1 MEDMARDAIKAMH
14 DAVKTAGRAL
24 HGLGEEFLNTAAGQK
39 TKIFIMGAVEEISK
53 VAQAV
58 AQSTVRLYD
67 RLQSDD
73 LHLVLADGIKW
84 FGEGAIHF
92 ATETFVNEVGGK
104 VAQVGTIP
112 FEAAMKMIGLE
123 EEGKAVRNWV
133 QGSVEDMSKH
143 LKSALERHQESF
155 ETLLRDP
162 EAFVE
167 LIEQEPWRVLI
178 LAHPVMTSMEW
189 QFTWAEEKLREF
201 IEYDEIDFKLPKGWL
216 SDL

>member
-133 QGSVEDMSKH
+133 
-143 LKSALERHQESF
+143 
-155 ETLLRDP
+155 
-162 EAFVE
+162 
-167 LIEQEPWRVLI
+167 
-178 LAHPVMTSMEW
+178 
-189 QFTWAEEKLREF
+189 
-201 IEYDEIDFKLPKGWL
+201 
-216 SDL
+216 

>member
-1 MEDMARDAIKAMH
+1 MSGTLSSSMEK
-14 DAVKTAGRAL
+14 
-24 HGLGEEFLNTAAGQK
+24 
-39 TKIFIMGAVEEISK
+39 
-53 VAQAV
+53 
-58 AQSTVRLYD
+58 
-67 RLQSDD
+67 
-73 LHLVLADGIKW
+73 
-84 FGEGAIHF
+84 HF
-92 ATETFVNEVGGK
+92 E
-104 VAQVGTIP
+104 
-112 FEAAMKMIGLE
+112 L
-123 EEGKAVRNWV
+123 W
-133 QGSVEDMSKH
+133 
-143 LKSALERHQESF
+143 